1 MTTDQLLEQ
10 VRGLAETGTLTLEEV
25 TEAYLRGMNTDV
37 AETLAYNPEG
47 TLQELEKTVL
57 LNEIT
62 NKASSKQLAMEALV
76 RTIYLVSHQQ
86 PSKPVAT
93 TESPARNAEKKS
105 RKFNFADVLYWVG
118 GVVIFSGIL
127 IFVRQQWHQLES
139 FARIA
144 ITLGS
149 AVGASLAA
157 IALANETESSRVE
170 QAFQILAALLFPM
183 GIAVTFYE
191 FHLKAGENAYTLAT
205 FILATGY
212 VGSYFVGKKHF
223 DLTVATIYSCLFGF
237 GLFGRI
243 VSLFFDEKKF
253 SLFEFDQLSYR
264 LLLLGIAVLVAG
276 YVMAKNPNHRKL
288 SNGLNGLGTLCLL
301 NGMLL
306 ASGFDRNEVGW
317 DLIFPLVMVGVGWF
331 SVYLQS
337 RLVMRIAAFYLVI
350 YLMKITGQYFSAAI
364 GWPTTLVVC
373 GFIVIGVGYATH
385 KLTRSYIPR
394 T

>member
-1 MTTDQLLEQ
+1 MTTEQLLEQ
-10 VRGLAETGTLTLEEV
+10 VRELAEMGTLTLEEV
-25 TEAYLRGMNTDV
+25 TEAFLRGMNEEV

-47 TLQELEKTVL
+47 IQQELEKTVV

-62 NKASSKQLAMEALV
+62 NQASNKQLTMEILV
-76 RTIYLVSHQQ
+76 RTIHLVSHQQ
-86 PSKPVAT
+86 PSKPAT
-93 TESPARNAEKKS
+93 NYESPARSAEKKS

-144 ITLGS
+144 LTLGS
-149 AVGASLAA
+149 AAGASLAA
-157 IALANETESSRVE
+157 VALANETESSRVE

-183 GIAVTFYE
+183 GISVTFYE
-191 FHLKAGENAYTLAT
+191 FHLRAGENTYTLAT
-205 FILATGY
+205 FILAAGY
-212 VGSYFVGKKHF
+212 TGSYLVGKKHF
-223 DLTVATIYSCLFGF
+223 DLSVATIYSCLFGF
-237 GLFGRI
+237 GLFGQI
-243 VSLFFDEKKF
+243 VSLFFDESKYTI
-253 SLFEFDQLSYR
+253 FEFDQLSYR
-264 LLLLGIAVLVAG
+264 LLLLGIAVFVAG
-276 YVMAKNPNHRKL
+276 YVMAKNPNHRKI
-288 SNGLNGLGTLCLL
+288 SNGLDGLGTLCLL

-306 ASGFDRNEVGW
+306 ASGFDRKEVGW

-337 RLVMRIAAFYLVI
+337 RLVMRIAAFYLVV
-350 YLMKITGQYFSAAI
+350 YLMKITGQYFSGAI
-364 GWPTTLVVC
+364 GWPTTLIIC